1 MAATTQLLPSLSARL
16 GILQLN
22 NPSSLNALTLEMIR
36 SMTPTLA
43 TWQKAGAIRAT
54 LMVGS
59 PYERK
64 GKTKPAFCAGG
75 DVKACYHAGL
85 SKDERHLTA
94 DFFREEYQL
103 NYMIAMQPPHIPQVS
118 IWDGV
123 VMGGGVG
130 LSIHGKYRVATENC
144 LFAMPETRIGLFP
157 DVGGTWW
164 IPRLKLYSKWKNR
177 NVVGGVG
184 IYLALTGARLKADD
198 LMYAGIATHYCRSE
212 NLEDLRREL
221 VEATSNG
228 DETAAFDDCAASV
241 LMSFHDHSIDIDSS
255 FLSRNR
261 HEIDFA
267 FDGKETV
274 EEIIESLES
283 MGDSD
288 FGQST
293 LKTMRQM
300 SPTSM
305 KVTLEGLKRGALASD
320 IGEALKMEYRM
331 SQAAMQQGSDFYEGI
346 RAVLVDKD
354 GEPKWI
360 PSSLQDVTGEVVDR
374 YFKELGDRE
383 LNFAKSGTAK
393 L

>member
-1 MAATTQLLPSLSARL
+1 ML
-16 GILQLN
+16 
-22 NPSSLNALTLEMIR
+22 
-36 SMTPTLA
+36 
-43 TWQKAGAIRAT
+43 
-54 LMVGS
+54 GS

-75 DVKACYHAGL
+75 DVKACYLAGL
-85 SKDERHLTA
+85 SKDESERELTA

-164 IPRLKLYSKWKNR
+164 IPRIKLYSQWKKK
-177 NVVGGVG
+177 NVLGGVG

-212 NLEDLRREL
+212 NLEDLRRAL
-221 VEATSNG
+221 VEATST
-228 DETAAFDDCAASV
+228 DESAAFDDCVASV
-241 LMSFHDHSIDIDSS
+241 LMSFHDHSIDVDSS

-261 HEIDFA
+261 HDIDFA
-267 FDGKETV
+267 FDGKSSV
-274 EEIIESLES
+274 EDIIESLES

-293 LKTMRQM
+293 LKTLRQM

-331 SQAAMQQGSDFYEGI
+331 SQACMQEGSDFYEGI
-346 RAVLVDKD
+346 RSVLVDKD
-354 GEPKWI
+354 GEPKWN
-360 PSSLQDVTGEVVDR
+360 PSRLQDVTDESVDR

-383 LNFAKSGTAK
+383 LSFEEGVTPK